1 MYTFSV
7 TILFLAMFKSVLMIS
22 YNVSVIISIYMYK
35 QIWKLMKYALMVE
48 TCSFS
53 VLSDNYDWQYFK
65 VANYRVIMHIWIT
78 FFPLTFL

>member
-1 MYTFSV
+1 M
-7 TILFLAMFKSVLMIS
+7 LFLAMFKSVLMIS

-48 TCSFS
+48 LTCSFS
-53 VLSDNYDWQYFK
+53 VLSDNYDWLYFK
-65 VANYRVIMHIWIT
+65 VANYHVIMHIWIT